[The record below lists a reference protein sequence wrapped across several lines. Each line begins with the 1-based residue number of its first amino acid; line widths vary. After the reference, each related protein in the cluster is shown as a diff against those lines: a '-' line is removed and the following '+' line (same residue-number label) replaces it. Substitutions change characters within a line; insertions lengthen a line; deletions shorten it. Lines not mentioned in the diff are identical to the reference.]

1 MKLTMTNEKEK
12 RTALVTGSGRN
23 IGRAIAIK
31 LADDGCNIILNGS
44 QNRAACEAV
53 AREIESKGGNV
64 FISMGNVGVRDE
76 AIAVVENALEQFN
89 RVDVLVNNAAIRPSF
104 DLVNDDEE
112 DFSRIMDINFYAA
125 FWLSRVCL
133 PGMINNGWG
142 RIINFTGMNAQQ
154 GYTGKSAVSIS
165 KHASWGLTKSI
176 AKEYAKHGITANI
189 ISPGTILDDGE
200 DVSSSSKY
208 DALLAKNPSG
218 RLGQPD
224 DIAMM
229 VRYLAGY
236 DSGFVNGQMMQVNG
250 GVIV

>member
-1 MKLTMTNEKEK
+1 MTNEKEK

-104 DLVNDDEE
+104 DLVNGDEE

-142 RIINFTGMNAQQ
+142 RIINF
-154 GYTGKSAVSIS
+154 
-165 KHASWGLTKSI
+165 
-176 AKEYAKHGITANI
+176 
-189 ISPGTILDDGE
+189 GE

>member
-1 MKLTMTNEKEK
+1 MTNEKEK

-104 DLVNDDEE
+104 DLVNGDEE
-112 DFSRIMDINFYAA
+112 DFSRIMDI
-125 FWLSRVCL
+125 
-133 PGMINNGWG
+133 
-142 RIINFTGMNAQQ
+142 
-154 GYTGKSAVSIS
+154 
-165 KHASWGLTKSI
+165 
-176 AKEYAKHGITANI
+176 
-189 ISPGTILDDGE
+189 PGTILDDGE